1 MPPELGSEMMGMNS
15 TPLDVIR
22 GPGLMPGVGF
32 GREMGST
39 MGIPSGSSGK
49 QRGAGLGMGD
59 GWGLT
64 GMTSGSGSEGPP
76 PGDCAITLIDK
87 LGMRANAIT
96 KSFFMFVFM
105 IVLILRL
112 TPKIRK

>member
-1 MPPELGSEMMGMNS
+1 MSSGQFDL
-15 TPLDVIR
+15 TR
-22 GPGLMPGVGF
+22 GPGLMPGVGP

-39 MGIPSGSSGK
+39 RGIPSGSSGK
-49 QRGAGLGMGD
+49 QRGAGLGLGD

-64 GMTSGSGSEGPP
+64 GIHSGSGSEGPL

-105 IVLILRL
+105 IVMVLD
-112 TPKIRK
+112 